1 MPAAVTTST
10 EHFRSNKAES
20 RERSQP
26 GPLFS
31 CLAVPADFQ
40 NSDRS
45 PVMRLVLVRI
55 CTLPATLYGIWFR
68 MYSIHSIGLKFG
80 WRVKISAVRRRNNK
94 NSRF

>member
-1 MPAAVTTST
+1 MPVAVTTST

-20 RERSQP
+20 HERSQP

-45 PVMRLVLVRI
+45 PVTRLVLVRI

-68 MYSIHSIGLKFG
+68 MYSIHSIGLNPVTRG
-80 WRVKISAVRRRNNK
+80 NISSSAAE
-94 NSRF
+94 